1 MSPNGMTTTDLERSY
16 QVISAINVL
25 SIDCKIRQ
33 AGIEN
38 QISEAQ
44 LKEARSVLLAFI
56 QQLQSIVREIGTNHE
71 RIIVG
76 VDPRLGE
83 FAQKLFMGE
92 DSRAGKTKI
101 APSLGDDIIRLISN
115 DRSEDLQALISS
127 LRELRLLLE
136 QYSQS
141 DVNQVLGDL

>member
-1 MSPNGMTTTDLERSY
+1 MSPNWMTTTDLERTY

-25 SIDCKIRQ
+25 SIDCKIKQ

-38 QISEAQ
+38 QVSEAQ
-44 LKEARSVLLAFI
+44 LKESRTVLLAFI
-56 QQLQSIVREIGTNHE
+56 RQLQSIVREIETSHE

-92 DSRAGKTKI
+92 GSQTGKTEI
-101 APSLGDDIIRLISN
+101 APSLGEDIVRLIGS
-115 DRSEDLQALISS
+115 DRNEDLPALITG